1 MKIIQADQITAA
13 VRKAFLAACIAPG
26 QDVDCALRQAYQAE
40 SSPCGREILRQLLE
54 NNSIA
59 KQENIPSCQDTG
71 MAVVYLDIGQDVYID
86 GGFVEDAVNEGVR
99 QAYADGYF
107 RKSVLTAI
115 GRENTRDNTPAIIH
129 TKIVPGDGLKIIAMP
144 KGFGSENMSAIK
156 MLKPSDG
163 REGIVNFIVEA
174 AQNAGGCP
182 CPPVVLGV
190 GIGGTFEYAAYMAKR
205 QLLRPLGSMNT
216 EAQLAEL
223 EAELKHKI
231 NALGIGPMGLGG
243 DTYCLAVHIDQYHTH
258 LAGMPVAVNFCCH
271 ALRHCEVDL

>member
-99 QAYADGYF
+99 RAYADGYF

>member
-1 MKIIQADQITAA
+1 MKIIQAAKITAA

-99 QAYADGYF
+99 RAYADGYF

-216 EAQLAEL
+216 EAQLTEL